1 LAISVKK
8 LAVGAVR
15 LAAMSQL
22 GPLAGGLFLAGGSV
36 AAKVLGE
43 GFLEDNKWATASAEW
58 LTDFASDKA
67 RELFGSA
74 IEGFKGHDED
84 VEKSMQRA
92 ALDALTRLKSQAP
105 AGFNDQ
111 FDRWR
116 GHLTLRPTAEVFAGA
131 PDLDAATI
139 GYDDEQFRALWW
151 TRMEPMLANWSKIES
166 SGITQLHLNAG
177 TLPATLAVFLRER
190 LPEALQKSHEEIL
203 RDPDLSRSWIAFQ
216 QRVYRE
222 TLNQLRAI
230 RDQLNRIEEKL
241 DAALVNRSGGE
252 IKAVWNIP
260 LPILRFQNR
269 PDLID
274 QIDHALQQG
283 ATALTAIHGLGGIGK
298 TQLARAFAQQR
309 RDQYQ
314 LGAWIQAET
323 KVSVLASLS
332 TLAPLLGVPAE
343 QDQQAMAVRVMSEIS
358 ARTPWLVIFDN
369 AVAPEDL
376 RPYVEQL
383 TGNGAVVITSR
394 NEQWDGLAT
403 PVSVSKWSIKESTRF
418 LLERTKQNDEASAQ
432 GLAADLDGL
441 ALALEHAIAYMAA
454 GDGMTLAE
462 YRRVWREKLKWTAK
476 GYAYPDSV
484 AAALGLSL
492 AGVQKDSAA
501 AYDLLCLFAWLAPDR
516 IPKKELLEAGASVL
530 PATLARALANHDEWN
545 DVIRTL
551 GKYSLLARER
561 TEGVSTGYYL
571 HRIVQQVV
579 RDGLA
584 NDSVA
589 QWIKSASDLLDAAF
603 PANSAEPEFWNTNES
618 LLPHARALR
627 EFTNESNAPASL
639 TRLANRAS
647 IYLEVRG
654 LYGEAHA
661 FQNLAMKS
669 ALLRSGDEASV
680 TIYRSNL
687 ASILR
692 NLGRNPEA
700 REQIELALESEL
712 RRSGPKHRNVAVYR
726 STLANILRDL
736 DLQKEARLQIET
748 AIDSQVEQYGP
759 DYPDVAVY
767 RSTLASILRNL
778 GELTEARKQIEMAI
792 DSYARRFGP
801 DHRHVAAFRI
811 DLASILRNAGD
822 LAEARRQIEL
832 ALESQLKLLGPDHPH
847 VGVSR
852 STLASILRD
861 LGMYEEARTQAEL
874 ALAAQL
880 RQFGPDHPY
889 VPVYRSTLAD
899 ILNWLDKLPEAREQI
914 GLAIESQLRQSGPEH
929 AYMAVFR
936 TSLAGILRKQGEPA
950 EARKQAE
957 MALELQLRQLGPDH
971 LNVAVSRST
980 LAGILRDLGDYAE
993 AQKQSELALDSQV
1006 RKLGQDNPHV
1016 ALSRVG
1022 LAATLFFRKDLN
1034 GALREIDQ
1042 ALGIYRSK
1050 LPPGQS
1056 DARNAEA
1063 WREKILA
1070 AAAK

>member
-1 LAISVKK
+1 
-8 LAVGAVR
+8 
-15 LAAMSQL
+15 MSQL
-22 GPLAGGLFLAGGSV
+22 GPLAGGLFLAGGAI

-43 GFLEDNKWATASAEW
+43 GFLEDNKWATAGADW

-74 IEGFKGHDED
+74 VEGFHGHDND
-84 VEKSMQRA
+84 VEKSMQKA
-92 ALDALTRLKSQAP
+92 ALDAVIRLKSEAP
-105 AGFNDQ
+105 AGFSEWFDQ
-111 FDRWR
+111 WR
-116 GHLTLRPTAEVFAGA
+116 SHLTIRPSAEVFAGT
-131 PDLDAATI
+131 PDLDAAAI
-139 GYDDEQFRALWW
+139 VYDDEQFRTLWW
-151 TRMEPMLANWSKIES
+151 SRMEPMLASWNKIES

-177 TLPATLAVFLRER
+177 TLPVALAAFLRGR
-190 LPEALQKSHEEIL
+190 LPEALRESHEEVL

-216 QRVYRE
+216 QRVYKD
-222 TLNQLRAI
+222 TLNQLRVI

-241 DAALVNRSGGE
+241 DAALVNRGAVE

-274 QIDHALQQG
+274 QIDQALQQG

-323 KVSVLASLS
+323 KVSLMASLS
-332 TLAPLLGVPAE
+332 ALAPLLGVPAE

-383 TGNGAVVITSR
+383 TGKGAVLITSR
-394 NEQWDGLAT
+394 NEQWEGLAT
-403 PVSVSKWSIKESTRF
+403 SVSVSKWSIKESTRF
-418 LLERTKQNDEASAQ
+418 LLERTKQNDAASAE

-441 ALALEHAIAYMAA
+441 VLALEHAVAYMAA
-454 GDGMTLAE
+454 GDGMSLAE

-492 AGVQKDSAA
+492 LGVQKDSAA

-530 PATLARALANHDEWN
+530 PATLARALADRDEWTE
-545 DVIRTL
+545 VIRTL
-551 GKYSLLARER
+551 GRYSLLARER
-561 TEGVSTGYYL
+561 AEGVSTGYYL

-584 NDSVA
+584 NGSVT
-589 QWIKSASDLLDAAF
+589 QWVKSASDLVDAAF
-603 PANSAEPEFWNTNES
+603 PSDSTEPEFWITNEW

-627 EFTNESNAPASL
+627 EYAGKVDAPESL

-661 FQNLAMKS
+661 FQDLAMKS

-680 TIYRSNL
+680 TTYRSNL

-692 NLGRNPEA
+692 NLGKNSEA
-700 REQIELALESEL
+700 REQIGLALESQL
-712 RRSGPKHRNVAVYR
+712 RRSGPKDRNVAIYR

-736 DLQKEARLQIET
+736 GDQKGARVQIQL

-778 GELTEARKQIEMAI
+778 GELPEARRQIEMAI
-792 DSYARRFGP
+792 DSYVRKFGP

-811 DLASILRNAGD
+811 DLASILRNVGE
-822 LAEARRQIEL
+822 LAEARNQIEL
-832 ALESQLKLLGPDHPH
+832 ALESQLKLLGADHPH
-847 VGVSR
+847 VAVSR

-861 LGMYEEARTQAEL
+861 LGAYEEARTQADL
-874 ALAAQL
+874 ALASQL

-899 ILNWLDKLPEAREQI
+899 ILLRLDKPVEAREQI
-914 GLAIESQLRQSGPEH
+914 EQAIDSQLRQSGPDH
-929 AYMAVFR
+929 AYVAVFR
-936 TSLAGILRKQGEPA
+936 SSLASILRRLGEQT
-950 EARKQAE
+950 EARKQIE
-957 MALELQLRQLGPDH
+957 MALELQVRLLGPDH
-971 LNVAVSRST
+971 PHVAVSRST
-980 LAGILRDLGDYAE
+980 LASILRDLGDYSE
-993 AQKQSELALDSQV
+993 AQKQIELALTSEVKQ
-1006 RKLGQDNPHV
+1006 LGPDHPHV
-1016 ALSRVG
+1016 ASSRVT
-1022 LAATLFFRKDLN
+1022 LATILYYQKDRP

-1042 ALGIYRSK
+1042 ALEIFRKK

-1056 DARNAEA
+1056 DSRNAQD
-1063 WREKILA
+1063 WRDTILA
-1070 AAAK
+1070 NASN